1 MNYYNRIHDLL
12 VEAQINEEKNIRQG
26 IRYRAGQIAGKFGI
40 HSTGPQAGPT
50 GKVLGKVLGK
60 GFEAGTGESGQGKKP
75 LFPKLQKKEGEHP
88 LVGATRRMSPQKA
101 GLGGGAK
108 PIG

>member
-40 HSTGPQAGPT
+40 HSTGSQAGPT

-60 GFEAGTGESGQGKKP
+60 GFEAGTGESGQGKQP
-75 LFPKLQKKEGEHP
+75 LFPKLQKPKEHP
-88 LVGATRRMSPQKA
+88 LVKATKGMSPSTT
-101 GLGGGAK
+101 GLGGGAR
-108 PIG
+108 PIR